1 MSTFKIAELTK
12 SHRNSQIENNLFH
25 WSHDFLFVFFDSTS
39 NFYHFSDEEGHLNFK
54 IGYLVFRE
62 MAGTVQWRFLAR
74 IWSQL
79 SFIENA
85 LNNKKDFCAESSK
98 SVSDLNR
105 PPPPPTFGTAAQIL
119 ILMEIVFGASLLLV
133 DSQDTSTSRWTHGLW
148 VASFKLLKLLQD
160 L

>member
-105 PPPPPTFGTAAQIL
+105 PPPPTHFRDRCTNSDFNGNCFWSFATLGRFSRYLNFSVNSRPLSGFVQALAAITR
-119 ILMEIVFGASLLLV
+119 I
-133 DSQDTSTSRWTHGLW
+133 
-148 VASFKLLKLLQD
+148 
-160 L
+160 